1 MNIFVFLF
9 AGAMVLTF
17 IAITPRTARRSAQY
31 PPGYYETGG
40 PARMGE
46 RTSEQEPGTFM
57 ILIYTIIFVS
67 ALLTAMSTLA

>member
-17 IAITPRTARRSAQY
+17 IAITPRSVRRSAHY
-31 PPGYYETGG
+31 PQGYYETGG
-40 PARMGE
+40 PSGRIE
-46 RTSEQEPGTFM
+46 RSSEQKPGTFM

-67 ALLTAMSTLA
+67 ALLTAMNTLA